1 MKINE
6 LDTPVLLVDG
16 DAFDRNMKRMQKIA
30 ADARIV
36 YRPHTKAHKSPE
48 IAKSS
53 SNMAL
58 SAFVA
63 PSSARPKSWPPPGST
78 TS

>member
-30 ADARIV
+30 ADAGIA
-36 YRPHTKAHKSPE
+36 YRPHA
-48 IAKSS
+48 
-53 SNMAL
+53 
-58 SAFVA
+58 
-63 PSSARPKSWPPPGST
+63 
-78 TS
+78 